1 MISEPNNPRDRF
13 ARPLRDLRLSVTDR
27 CNFRCTYCM
36 PKEVFGHAHPFLP
49 KSQILTFEEL
59 TRLTRIFVGLGVE
72 KVRLTGG
79 EPCLRRD
86 LPTLVA
92 QLRNI
97 EGLADL
103 TLTTN
108 GSTLVDHAVPL
119 RAAGLSRITVS
130 LDALDDAIFRAMNDV
145 EFPVHR
151 VLRGIEAAQAAGF
164 SPIKLNV
171 VVRRG
176 VNESEV
182 LPIARRFAGPEF
194 IVRFIEYMDVG
205 NSNGWRLD
213 EVVSANEIAAL
224 LDAEHSLNP
233 LPANYEGE
241 VAGRYRTSAGGEV
254 GIISSVTKPFC
265 RNCTRAR
272 LSADG
277 RLFTCLFSGQGHD
290 LRTPLRN
297 CASDEHLAT
306 IIRDLW
312 FIRDDRYSELRTSGT
327 APHEKV
333 EMSAIGG

>member
-1 MISEPNNPRDRF
+1 MSASTGIPRDRF

-36 PKEVFGHAHPFLP
+36 PKEIFGRDHPFLP
-49 KSQILTFEEL
+49 KDQILTFEEL

-79 EPCLRRD
+79 EPLLRRG

-92 QLRNI
+92 QLREI
-97 EGLADL
+97 GGLHDL

-108 GSTLVDHAVPL
+108 GSALIEQAAPL
-119 RAAGLSRITVS
+119 RAAGLSRITIS
-130 LDALDDAIFRAMNDV
+130 LDALDDAIFRAMNDAD
-145 EFPVHR
+145 FPVHR
-151 VLRGIEAAQAAGF
+151 VLRGIEAAQTAGF

-171 VVRRG
+171 VVRRS

-213 EVVSANEIAAL
+213 EVVSASEIATM
-224 LDAEHSLNP
+224 LDTELSLTP
-233 LPANYEGE
+233 LPSNYLGE
-241 VAGRYRTSAGGEV
+241 VARRYHTSAGGEV
-254 GIISSVTKPFC
+254 GIISSVSKPFC
-265 RNCTRAR
+265 RDCTRAR
-272 LSADG
+272 LSAEG
-277 RLFTCLFSGQGHD
+277 RLFTCLFAGQGHD
-290 LRTPLRN
+290 LRTPLR
-297 CASDEHLAT
+297 AGGTDDELAA
-306 IIRDLW
+306 IIRGIW
-312 FIRDDRYSELRTSGT
+312 TARDDRYSELRAAATESQT
-327 APHEKV
+327 KV